1 MSGPVLR
8 PRNFRLSDKG
18 LDYPFH
24 RTATMSNNILKSRS
38 NSLKLMRDA
47 EDGDKAN
54 CRVVIEGAS
63 VVS

>member
-1 MSGPVLR
+1 
-8 PRNFRLSDKG
+8 
-18 LDYPFH
+18 
-24 RTATMSNNILKSRS
+24 MSNNILKSRS

-47 EDGDKAN
+47 EDGDKTN